1 MGRGRK
7 GRHIASQTLQIL
19 PRRGTGVEDQRQLLR
34 LPGQRPQPLAHQGQ
48 KLGEGPHVGSGPGIQ
63 AVRQG
68 QLRGL
73 IDDEGEAELPEIM
86 TALFVV
92 AALG

>member
-1 MGRGRK
+1 MVRGRK
-7 GRHIASQTLQIL
+7 SRHIASQTFQIL
-19 PRRGTGVEDQRQLLR
+19 PRRGTGVEDERKLLR
-34 LPGQRPQPLAHQGQ
+34 LPGERAQSLAHRRQER
-48 KLGEGPHVGSGPGIQ
+48 GEGPHVGTGSGIQ

-73 IDDEGEAELPEIM
+73 IDDEGEAELSEIM
-86 TALFVV
+86 TAVFVV